1 MASTGRSCWRA
12 RAIPTPCREAV
23 GLFTAL
29 GSDIA
34 ADRAR
39 QILRA
44 AGERVPARTRT
55 RRTTKEHPAG
65 LTARE
70 AEVLDLM
77 AQDLTNAQ
85 IASRLFLSPRTV
97 DHHVSSVLTKLGA
110 SSRGEAVSRSLALT
124 T

>member
-1 MASTGRSCWRA
+1 MGSTRAPSWRA
-12 RAIPTPCREAV
+12 SGDPDAVREAI
-23 GLFTAL
+23 GIFTAL

-39 QILRA
+39 HILRA
-44 AGERVPARTRT
+44 TGERVPARTRT
-55 RRTTKEHPAG
+55 RRTTREHPAG

-70 AEVLDLM
+70 AEVLDLL
-77 AQDLTNAQ
+77 AEDLTNAQ
-85 IASRLFLSPRTV
+85 IARRLFLSTRTV

-110 SSRGEAVSRSLALT
+110 SSRSEAVSRSHALT